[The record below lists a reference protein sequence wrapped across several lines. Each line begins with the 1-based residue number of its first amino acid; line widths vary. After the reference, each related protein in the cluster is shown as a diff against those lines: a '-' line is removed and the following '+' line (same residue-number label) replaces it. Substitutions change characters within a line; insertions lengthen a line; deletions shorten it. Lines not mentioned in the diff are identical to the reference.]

1 MSSSLVL
8 KKALTLYHTTLR
20 NVATFTS
27 LSIAIY
33 GYLKVFKSNK
43 NVYILLTCISLL
55 FLCIALSI
63 NILYMQ
69 YLNENKD
76 DESIHIGMKWELILY
91 VILLALLMLIG
102 FGVYSLKQLL

>member
-1 MSSSLVL
+1 
-8 KKALTLYHTTLR
+8 
-20 NVATFTS
+20 
-27 LSIAIY
+27 
-33 GYLKVFKSNK
+33 
-43 NVYILLTCISLL
+43 
-55 FLCIALSI
+55 
-63 NILYMQ
+63 MQ